1 MKIIH
6 STLILVFMLIAVNFT
21 FAQKKETRNVG
32 SFTAISASSGLNV
45 FLKKGSTTSVVV
57 EADEKKID
65 KVRTEVKNGTLN
77 LDIESKSWSWGSG
90 DKEINVYVTYT
101 SLNAI
106 AVSGG
111 VDIESEGILSSDKL
125 SIAASGGADMELQI
139 KVKDLKIDIS
149 GGADLDLSGTADKV
163 NISASGGS
171 DISAYGLTCQD
182 ANVNASGGADVDIT
196 VERSLNAN
204 ASGAADVSYKGK
216 VKDVKSNK
224 SGGADIMRM

>member
-65 KVRTEVKNGTLN
+65 KISTEVENGTLK
-77 LDIESKSWSWGSG
+77 LDIESKSWTWGAG
-90 DKEINVYVTYT
+90 DKEVNVYVTYN

-111 VDIESEGILSSDKL
+111 VDLESEGVLSSDKL

-182 ANVNASGGADVDIT
+182 ATVNASGGADVDIT